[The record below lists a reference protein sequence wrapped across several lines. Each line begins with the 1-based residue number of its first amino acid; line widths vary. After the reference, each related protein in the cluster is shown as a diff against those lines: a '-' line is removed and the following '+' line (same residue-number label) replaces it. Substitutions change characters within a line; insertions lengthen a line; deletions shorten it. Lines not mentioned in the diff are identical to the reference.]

1 LTIVKNYNMSQN
13 LTFRRIIKKLSLS
26 AFVVI
31 TFIMYAL
38 NKSSTEGNNQLGLSQ
53 PGTGAQPSEA
63 VTSSDQSS
71 AATSTVVPQRSNDS
85 QSSVSAN
92 PNTLPTEAAPT
103 PVPPTAIPPTAVLP
117 TAVPPVVA
125 QAPKTGTKSG
135 QYTDGTYTGPQID
148 AQFGLV
154 QVQAVI
160 QNGKIADV
168 QVLQYPSDRR
178 TSVRINN
185 VALPWL
191 KQEVIQSQT
200 ANVDLV
206 TGATL
211 TSEAYE
217 MSLQSALDQAK
228 GTL

>member
-1 LTIVKNYNMSQN
+1 VKNQHSIQN
-13 LTFRRIIKKLSLS
+13 GTFRSAIKKLSLS

-31 TFIMYAL
+31 TFIIYAL
-38 NKSSTEGNNQLGLSQ
+38 HKPSTENNNKLGLSM
-53 PGTGAQPSEA
+53 PATGAQPTEPL
-63 VTSSDQSS
+63 TPSDQGS
-71 AATSTVVPQRSNDS
+71 APTSTVVPQ
-85 QSSVSAN
+85 QSTNPQSAISAN
-92 PNTLPTEAAPT
+92 TNTLPTQPAPT
-103 PVPPTAIPPTAVLP
+103 AVPPTAVPP

-125 QAPKTGTKSG
+125 QAPTTGKFK
-135 QYTDGTYTGPQID
+135 DGTYTGPQID
-148 AQFGLV
+148 AQYGLV

-160 QNGKIADV
+160 HNGKIADV

-191 KQEVIQSQT
+191 KQEVIQAQT
-200 ANVDLV
+200 ANVDLI

-217 MSLQSALDQAK
+217 MSLNSALDQAK